1 MEQWQI
7 IYQALARAGLEVY
20 APGGH
25 EGICLSPY
33 CVVQPTGGEIPS
45 GSRRCGRAAY
55 RIFLVVPCESPAAMD
70 SLANSASEAL
80 SGLVGSGTLQ
90 LAAPRSPMM
99 PDDGFQA
106 LISYIDYDCY
116 YSERNNA

>member
-7 IYQALARAGLEVY
+7 IYSALAKSGIEVY

-25 EGICLSPY
+25 EGICLAPY
-33 CVVQPTGGEIPS
+33 CVVQPLGGTIRE
-45 GSRRCGRAAY
+45 GSRSCGQATY
-55 RIFLVVPCESPAAMD
+55 RIYLVVPCEAPAVM
-70 SLANSASEAL
+70 SRLAERVHNAL
-80 SGLVGSGTLQ
+80 SGLVGASTLQ

-99 PDDGFQA
+99 TDNGFQA
-106 LISYIDYDCY
+106 LISYIDYNCF